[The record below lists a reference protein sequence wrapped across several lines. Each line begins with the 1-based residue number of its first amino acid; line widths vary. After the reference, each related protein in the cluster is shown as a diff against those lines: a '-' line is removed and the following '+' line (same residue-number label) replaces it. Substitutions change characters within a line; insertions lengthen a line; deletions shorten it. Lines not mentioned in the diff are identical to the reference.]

1 VIKNNT
7 NKDLIVSMSIKQGFM
22 YPKRRKEKETPQ
34 FVLIIIEE
42 SLLEEEE
49 LKRVL
54 NIFFYLLSIGT
65 SYY

>member
-22 YPKRRKEKETPQ
+22 YPKRRKEKETLQ

-54 NIFFYLLSIGT
+54 NTFFYLLSIGT